1 MSLRD
6 NPLGELK
13 VPLTWTAGI
22 VFIVVFIASVAI
34 LLTEGRKTYDTDANG
49 QAQVKADLP
58 PLAQTTKP
66 LKADVVIRLREPSGR
81 ALAERTSFDVK
92 PAKPFVW

>member
-22 VFIVVFIASVAI
+22 VFLVVLIAALAT
-34 LLTEGRKTYDTDANG
+34 LLSDRRESFETDAYGNTRTMSD
-49 QAQVKADLP
+49 KALEPVGDE
-58 PLAQTTKP
+58 
-66 LKADVVIRLREPSGR
+66 IRGGLEPVDQSFGLGSGV
-81 ALAERTSFDVK
+81 EK
-92 PAKPFVW
+92 